1 MINLL
6 KDLIDSILELFSIV
20 FFDKNKL
27 EKEQEEQW
35 NISTYGLKVGDD
47 LWCSRGWFI
56 IKRIEEP
63 NKVFV
68 VKDDPA

>member
-6 KDLIDSILELFSIV
+6 KDVIDSIVELFSTV
-20 FFDKNKL
+20 FFNKDKL
-27 EKEQEEQW
+27 EQEQEEQW

-68 VKDDPA
+68 VKDDAA

>member
-68 VKDDPA
+68 VKDDPT